1 VVVVPL
7 STRFRQ
13 PCISVLLDDGLAPD
27 HCCSLFEEPI
37 EIVRCDAPAE
47 VDAVLRR
54 LEDATAAG
62 LHAAGF
68 LAYELGYLLEPRLA
82 PLLPENRDQPLIW
95 MGLFRSERRL
105 SSSQALQWIERQ
117 ISGGYE
123 LSDLR
128 LSISRDSYSE
138 KFQQVLR
145 FIEAGDAYQVNLTLK
160 HLFRFRGDPLAL
172 YRDLRRRQP
181 VAHGAVISTPA
192 FSVLSLSPELFVRI
206 ADGVVEARPMKGTA
220 ARGSSPEDDERL
232 RRWLARDEK
241 SRAENLMIVD
251 LLRNDIGR
259 IAETGS
265 VRVPDLFT
273 VETYPTVHQMTSG
286 ITARLRQDVGT
297 RALLHS
303 IFPCGSIT
311 GAPKIRAM
319 EIIRALE
326 PMPRGVYTGAIGAI
340 GPDRR
345 ARFNVAIRTLM
356 LHADGRGEMG
366 IGSGLVYDSVAEAE
380 FEECLLK
387 ARFLTEPW
395 LNSN

>member
-1 VVVVPL
+1 MMEIV
-7 STRFRQ
+7 SS
-13 PCISVLLDDGLAPD
+13 ISVLLDDSLAPD
-27 HCCSLFEEPI
+27 HCCSLFEGPV
-37 EIVRCDAPAE
+37 EIIRCEAPAE
-47 VDAVLRR
+47 VDAALRR
-54 LEDATAAG
+54 IQEATAGG

-82 PLLPENRDQPLIW
+82 PLFPEGGDQPLIC
-95 MGLFRSERRL
+95 MGLFRNERRL
-105 SSSQALQWIERQ
+105 SSGQALQWLEEQ
-117 ISGGYE
+117 IGGSYE
-123 LSDLR
+123 LSELR
-128 LSISRDSYSE
+128 LSMSREAYVE
-138 KFQQVLR
+138 KFQKVLGY
-145 FIEAGDAYQVNLTLK
+145 IAAGDTYQVNLTLK
-160 HLFRFRGDPLAL
+160 QLFRFRGDPLAL
-172 YRDLRRRQP
+172 YRDLRLRQP
-181 VAHGAVISTPA
+181 VAHGAVVSTPD
-192 FSVLSLSPELFVRI
+192 FSVLSLSPELFMRI
-206 ADGVVEARPMKGTA
+206 ADGIVETRPMKGTA
-220 ARGSSPEDDERL
+220 ARGRNPEEDERL
-232 RRWLARDEK
+232 RRWLAQDEK

-251 LLRNDIGR
+251 LLRNDISR

-265 VRVPDLFT
+265 VRVTDLFT

-286 ITARLRQDVGT
+286 ITARLRQEVGLHE
-297 RALLHS
+297 LLRS

-326 PMPRGVYTGAIGAI
+326 PTPRGVYTGAIGTI

-366 IGSGLVYDSVAEAE
+366 IGSGLVHDSTAEAE

-395 LNSN
+395 LHSS